1 MTGHGQGRGKG
12 QRRPLTVGPLPQGQM
27 IRLLLSL
34 GSLWWGTVAEGGG
47 GAWGRELCSPEVI
60 IGGKFHLCCSLI
72 GLVPC

>member
-47 GAWGRELCSPEVI
+47 G
-60 IGGKFHLCCSLI
+60 
-72 GLVPC
+72 GLGEGSCVLQR